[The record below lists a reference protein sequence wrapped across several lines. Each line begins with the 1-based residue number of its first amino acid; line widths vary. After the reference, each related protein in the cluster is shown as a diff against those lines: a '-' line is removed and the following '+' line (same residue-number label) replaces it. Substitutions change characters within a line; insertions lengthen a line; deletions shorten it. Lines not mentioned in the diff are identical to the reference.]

1 MSFLWRIKKFWATI
15 FSHLIQH
22 SWYTFYILCKI
33 NANDELEMHFFDD
46 MSGKLLFVRRLSVC
60 KLLTFSSSFPQP
72 TGRFRIILSKTSFG
86 ELKELKIACWN
97 DVGLKGEIIMKKTK
111 YVFLLF
117 VPYAIWSHSNRQNV
131 YSFKQLPKMLIF
143 F

>member
-72 TGRFRIILSKTSFG
+72 TRRFRIKLSKTSFG
-86 ELKELKIACWN
+86 ELRVKNCVLKWCRVERGDYN
-97 DVGLKGEIIMKKTK
+97 EKRNTFFCCLSHMPFGLIRTAKMYT
-111 YVFLLF
+111 
-117 VPYAIWSHSNRQNV
+117 ASNNCQ
-131 YSFKQLPKMLIF
+131 KC
-143 F
+143 